1 VGEFNNYVVV
11 RNVPS
16 EVSFTVTN
24 TSTVPRELEM
34 TINMPGRH
42 EVLRDP
48 GVIAA
53 GATEEVVI
61 SILPEEKFEGSE
73 FVGTI
78 MLKLGNDTA
87 EKNLKIVYARARTCV
102 VSIAPLGSFDEAANK
117 FTIDTQLTNNGVEAA
132 EVELSAIKGIPSDW
146 KVGGDRK
153 AGVRAG
159 ETRNIQTTLTPGS
172 DYAGQAQLVYNCDG
186 FAIER
191 IVVVKFE
198 RPITSAFDNIGAGF
212 ASLFGGTGGDGAG
225 FDWGL
230 AINVILILLAAIL
243 LIAFIA
249 RMVKMLDRQENQKF
263 MDYEPPAE
271 QPKVTKSVVM
281 KETVEIRKENHKS
294 RNVGKLESYNPKLED
309 LKERITSLK

>member
-1 VGEFNNYVVV
+1 MSPFAKTLLFILVMFLFAVLLVFGDASAFVGEFNNYVVV

-159 ETRNIQTTLTPGS
+159 ETRNIQTTLTP
-172 DYAGQAQLVYNCDG
+172 
-186 FAIER
+186 
-191 IVVVKFE
+191 
-198 RPITSAFDNIGAGF
+198 
-212 ASLFGGTGGDGAG
+212 
-225 FDWGL
+225 
-230 AINVILILLAAIL
+230 
-243 LIAFIA
+243 
-249 RMVKMLDRQENQKF
+249 
-263 MDYEPPAE
+263 
-271 QPKVTKSVVM
+271 
-281 KETVEIRKENHKS
+281 
-294 RNVGKLESYNPKLED
+294 
-309 LKERITSLK
+309 